1 MTENPKE
8 LIDRFIENLTDWRGK
23 ILAKVRGLIHEA
35 DPEILEEWKWRGAP
49 VWSHDGIVIVGNA
62 FMGKVKL
69 VFYRGANISDPDHL
83 FNAEMNG
90 NQWRS
95 IEYHEGE
102 SINEDSLKKL
112 VRSAIEFN
120 QEHHTKK

>member
-8 LIDRFIENLTDWRGK
+8 LIDRFIENLTDWRGE
-23 ILAKVRGLIHEA
+23 ILAKARRLIHEA

-62 FMGKVKL
+62 FKGKVKL
-69 VFYRGANISDPDHL
+69 VFYRGASIPDPDHL

-95 IEYHEGE
+95 IEYREGE
-102 SINEDSLKKL
+102 SINEDLLKKL
-112 VRSAIEFN
+112 IRSAIEFN
-120 QEHHTKK
+120 QEHHAKK